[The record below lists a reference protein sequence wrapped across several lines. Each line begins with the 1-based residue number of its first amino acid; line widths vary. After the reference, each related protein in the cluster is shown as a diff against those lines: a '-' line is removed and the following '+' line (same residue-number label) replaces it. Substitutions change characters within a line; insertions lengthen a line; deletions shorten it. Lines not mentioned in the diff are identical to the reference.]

1 MIPDPQARTWCTRAA
16 AGDREAAGALLRE
29 FQLPIHAYLRRLSAS
44 EADAA
49 DLTQITFVKVWQSL
63 GRFGGASSVSTWI
76 HRIAYCTYVDWR
88 RRSRPGDARDEAWWK
103 RLPAAGPPPSEQA
116 ADLDTARKVHA
127 AVARLPEEERQAV
140 HLHYYQN
147 LTLAESAEVMALPLS
162 TLKYRLRSA
171 LGRLRGDLPAAEFP
185 IPLRAG

>member
-1 MIPDPQARTWCTRAA
+1 MISDPEAREWRARAA

-29 FQLPIHAYLRRLSAS
+29 FQGPIHAYLRRLCAS

-49 DLTQITFVKVWQSL
+49 DLAQVTFVKVWRSL
-63 GRFGGASSVSTWI
+63 DRFQGASSVSTWV
-76 HRIAYCTYVDWR
+76 HRIAYCSYIDWR
-88 RRSRPGDARDEAWWK
+88 RRCRPDDSRDDAWWNH
-103 RLPAAGPPPSEQA
+103 LPAAGPAPSEQA
-116 ADLDTARKVHA
+116 SDLDAARKIHA

-162 TLKYRLRSA
+162 TLKYRLRGA
-171 LGRLRGDLPAAEFP
+171 LDRLRRDLPAAELP
-185 IPLRAG
+185 RSIRSD